1 MEDVNMSSA
10 ELRELMLPS
19 DLVVPE
25 EVVLLCTTAFFLIAP
40 LLLTCL
46 LVLTIFS

>member
-25 EVVLLCTTAFFLIAP
+25 EVVILCTTVTAFFLIA
-40 LLLTCL
+40 LLL
-46 LVLTIFS
+46 LTIFS